1 MRAGCVTR
9 WPAADVPERLTAL
22 TATAARTCT
31 LALTLEPDPRA
42 DRDGSAPATVGLR
55 GTVRLTA
62 DTPDALEEAGREL
75 VARGH
80 ALGMTLDPLDGQ
92 HAAGLAAT
100 LPLGVA
106 P

>member
-1 MRAGCVTR
+1 MHAVTR
-9 WPAADVPERLTAL
+9 WPTGDAPERLTAL

-42 DRDGSAPATVGLR
+42 DRDGSTPATVGLR

-80 ALGMTLDPLDGQ
+80 ALGITLDPLDGQ

>member
-1 MRAGCVTR
+1 M
-9 WPAADVPERLTAL
+9 RLTA
-22 TATAARTCT
+22 A
-31 LALTLEPDPRA
+31 
-42 DRDGSAPATVGLR
+42 
-55 GTVRLTA
+55 
-62 DTPDALEEAGREL
+62 TPDALEEAGREL

-80 ALGMTLDPLDGQ
+80 ALGIALDPLDGQ